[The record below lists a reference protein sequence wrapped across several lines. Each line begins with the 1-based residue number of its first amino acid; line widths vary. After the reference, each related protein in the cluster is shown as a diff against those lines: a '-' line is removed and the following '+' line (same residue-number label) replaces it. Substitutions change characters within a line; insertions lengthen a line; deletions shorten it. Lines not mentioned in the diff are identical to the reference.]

1 MYCAVSPTG
10 AASIHVFRMKP
21 SDAVLSPSRLEW
33 LDLYRGA
40 AVLAMIET
48 HVVNTFLA
56 APLRGGACF
65 ARMNY
70 ANGLVAP
77 AFLFIAGLA
86 LGLGMRRASGPS
98 RGWGRKVR
106 RLAGVWL
113 LGYALHFPSA
123 QLFAGHWEEAVR
135 VGTQVDVLQCLA
147 VSLALLLACE
157 RWARRWVDALA
168 AGLLVLAVFGA
179 ASAQAWRFAPVG
191 LLTYFNHSTGSLFP
205 LLPWLG
211 FVCAGFL
218 VSAAAVRERPG
229 WTVLAYAPWI
239 AGAAALAWL
248 LPGLPGF
255 FFQRLAWIVAFVPAF
270 VFLAR
275 KVCPRWLAFAGR
287 ESLILYAAHLL
298 LIEALAGMGVARAAH
313 GFAGCVAIYAAV
325 LGLSVAVAAGWSRWQ
340 RSRG

>member
-1 MYCAVSPTG
+1 MTSTS
-10 AASIHVFRMKP
+10 AARP
-21 SDAVLSPSRLEW
+21 PARLEW

-56 APLRGGACF
+56 APLREGACF

-113 LGYALHFPSA
+113 LGYALHFPAA
-123 QLFAGHWEEAVR
+123 QLFAGQWAEALR
-135 VGTQVDVLQCLA
+135 IGTQVDVLQCLA
-147 VSLALLLACE
+147 VSLGLLLACE
-157 RWARRWVDALA
+157 CWARRWVDGLA
-168 AGLLVLAVFGA
+168 AGLLVVAVFGEVA
-179 ASAQAWRFAPVG
+179 ARSWHFPPVP
-191 LLTYFNHSTGSLFP
+191 LLAYFNRSTGSLFP

-218 VSAAAVRERPG
+218 VSAA
-229 WTVLAYAPWI
+229 VLRGKFLPYAPWI
-239 AGAAALAWL
+239 AGAAVLAWL
-248 LPGLPGF
+248 VPGVPGF
-255 FFQRLAWIVAFVPAF
+255 FFERLVWIVALVPAF
-270 VFLAR
+270 VFFS
-275 KVCPRWLAFAGR
+275 KKICPRWLAFAGR
-287 ESLILYAAHLL
+287 ESLVLYAAHLL
-298 LIEALAGMGVARAAH
+298 LIEALAGAGVARAAH
-313 GFAGCVAIYAAV
+313 GFAGCAAIYAMV
-325 LGLSVAVAAGWSRWQ
+325 LGLSVGVAAGWSRWQ
-340 RSRG
+340 RSHGEK